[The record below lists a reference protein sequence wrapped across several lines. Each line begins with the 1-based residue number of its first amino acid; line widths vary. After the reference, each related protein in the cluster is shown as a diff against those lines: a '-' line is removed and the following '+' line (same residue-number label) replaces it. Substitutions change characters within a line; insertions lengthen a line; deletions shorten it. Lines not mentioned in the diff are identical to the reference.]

1 MDRNRNFK
9 IQAFQADSWLNPSS
23 TARTGLEPS
32 AGPEFSSSLSSSS
45 ANIFPP
51 LPTQEETQSQRFHP
65 ADYVIP
71 GWRGEGLL
79 SKSALI
85 VRKAI
90 SELMIDG
97 KKQFESAPEFN
108 SLVKKMIHDEF
119 KSFIASHESSC
130 EELQNTELFWQHFS
144 YADSPARQI
153 LDEFAEAYTF
163 RTIVVYINKI
173 RFMMRLCASLGT
185 QISVKDLLNHNNL
198 ISKIFVKGSSQELNC
213 QSLKLNQYSWYR
225 PSLSSK
231 DKLTLLKEH
240 LPLLSTTEVNKIFT
254 FKAETTEDEQ
264 DDELSNSFSLNLQDR
279 DYSHALSHKTFGL
292 FLNQMLVHFPE
303 WLSKDQAAE
312 KKWACYEATPSV
324 LNTKFVGD
332 YLGSLTL
339 SHWLAQE
346 QEVVNKWDKLICP
359 DFIENKFHNGEFHKI
374 CHELQFLAFMVDV
387 AHFQKHRP
395 IELICRIM
403 KDKYSLVQQM
413 KRQMPLFF
421 TEEKDNDLFY
431 QRIVINYAHL
441 PEKNPHHALLKR
453 ISSEASSLLK
463 DGHLFVFSNQK
474 LFVPSHADKV
484 EQLLKTFKLEGNIN
498 FEHLKGKGE
507 VPNYLYVFTK
517 RKMHTGDGSYLSSY
531 QMNQKESCL
540 TFRLSGEL
548 TRFNKFEDILH
559 ELKSFFV
566 QKSATSTPLYQMEL
580 DQGKVSFEFY
590 QDAILEGKLVSS
602 NTKNSDSIT
611 HPNFFRNLTKSCVSL
626 EQFFQIEG
634 LNQQQSEKTKVHP
647 LLSSG
652 LLGMNFSSQQRFPYV
667 LIVNYS
673 NPKDI
678 RIELVGMDLYK
689 AKLEQYGMAYYQYFG
704 LLPKNMQL
712 NINTFKEFFNSH
724 LGLQIIQLN
733 LTGGTAKLKSKLK
746 SLLVP
751 KFLEQC
757 LYIPAVIQEQVKL
770 LQMSSKELLNTHPQE
785 LCLQTQK
792 LFQELESGI
801 TDEFPWHLL
810 GLLSSFKTELY
821 NALQEFSKDAITDD
835 KPLSY
840 VQYSNPMIVEQL
852 VKLNSRNIYAN
863 NEDVFL
869 DFVTSDPK
877 KLNLPLSAVAYH
889 TDPQNGDYL
898 ELQAGGEMLL
908 KIYTDSDL
916 LQFTRF
922 ILNSALG
929 SPIIDI
935 IQKLTLPKITEFKEV
950 LKNFKQVEDAL
961 TSSYSK
967 AELYIEQILNR
978 QITRRY

>member
-9 IQAFQADSWLNPSS
+9 IQAFQADSWLNPRAASDRRFEHEDIKANES
-23 TARTGLEPS
+23 HLPPSFPSIPTTEDLEGQ
-32 AGPEFSSSLSSSS
+32 A
-45 ANIFPP
+45 
-51 LPTQEETQSQRFHP
+51 FHP
-65 ADYVIP
+65 SDYVIP
-71 GWRGEGLL
+71 GWHGEGLL
-79 SKSALI
+79 SKSALV
-85 VRKAI
+85 VRNAI
-90 SELMIDG
+90 SELMVDG

-108 SLVKKMIHDEF
+108 SSVKKMIHDEF
-119 KSFIASHESSC
+119 KSFLASQDANC
-130 EELQNTELFWQHFS
+130 EELYSYDHFWHHF
-144 YADSPARQI
+144 ADSESPARHL
-153 LDEFAEAYTF
+153 LDQFVEAYTF

-173 RFMMRLCASLGT
+173 RFIMRLSRSLGT
-185 QISVKDLLNHNNL
+185 QLTLKDLLNHNNL

-225 PSLSSK
+225 PGLSSK
-231 DKLTLLKEH
+231 DKLSLLKEH
-240 LPLLSTTEVNKIFT
+240 LPLLSTTEVNKILT
-254 FKAETTEDEQ
+254 FRAETEDQTQQ
-264 DDELSNSFSLNLQDR
+264 DESSQSLGLNIQDR

-303 WLSKDQAAE
+303 WLAKDQSVQR
-312 KKWACYEATPSV
+312 KWACYEASPSV

-332 YLGSLTL
+332 YLGSMTL

-346 QEVVNKWDKLICP
+346 QEVVNKWEKLICP
-359 DFIENKFHNGEFHKI
+359 DFIENKYHNGEFHKI

-413 KRQMPLFF
+413 KRQMPLSF
-421 TEEKDNDLFY
+421 TEEKDHNLFY

-463 DGHLFVFSNQK
+463 DGYLFVFSNQK

-484 EQLLKTFKLEGNIN
+484 EQLLKTFRLEGNIS

-507 VPNYLYVFTK
+507 VPNFLYVFTK
-517 RKMHTGDGSYLSSY
+517 RQMHTGDGSYLTAHQLS
-531 QMNQKESCL
+531 QKESCL

-548 TRFNKFEDILH
+548 SRFNKFEDILA
-559 ELKSFFV
+559 ELKQFFIH
-566 QKSATSTPLYQMEL
+566 KSASSTPLYQVEL
-580 DQGKVSFEFY
+580 DLGKVCFEFY

-611 HPNFFRNLTKSCVSL
+611 HPTFFKNLTKSCVSL
-626 EQFFQIEG
+626 EQFFQIEV
-634 LNQQQSEKTKVHP
+634 LNQQQNEKTKIHP

-652 LLGMNFSSQQRFPYV
+652 LLGMNLASPQRFPYV

-678 RIELVGMDLYK
+678 RIELAGMDVYK

-712 NINTFKEFFNSH
+712 NINTFKEYFHSN
-724 LGLQIIQLN
+724 LGSQIIQLN
-733 LTGGTAKLKSKLK
+733 LTGGASKLKSKLK

-757 LYIPAVIQEQVKL
+757 LYVPAALQEQLKL
-770 LQMSSKELLNTHPQE
+770 LQLSSKELLNTHPQE

-821 NALQEFSKDAITDD
+821 NALQEFSRDAITED

-852 VKLNSRNIYAN
+852 VKLTSKNIYAN
-863 NEDVFL
+863 NDDVYLEFI
-869 DFVTSDPK
+869 TSDPN
-877 KLNLPLSAVAYH
+877 KLGSLLSAVAYH

-898 ELQAGGEMLL
+898 ELQANGEVLL
-908 KIYTDSDL
+908 KIFSDSDL

-929 SPIIDI
+929 SPVLDI
-935 IQKLTLPKITEFKEV
+935 IQKLTLPKISEFKEV

-961 TSSYSK
+961 ISSYSK
-967 AELYIEQILNR
+967 AELLIEQILNR
-978 QITRRY
+978 QITRHY